1 MSQKGILPLI
11 YGLMK
16 KTIPDQMEK
25 FHFHGGYQ
33 VLLMEKVICKFLW
46 IVNI

>member
-16 KTIPDQMEK
+16 KIIPDEMDK
-25 FHFHGGYQ
+25 KIIG
-33 VLLMEKVICKFLW
+33 V
-46 IVNI
+46 